1 MYWFRCLDFA
11 RGRAAVFSSC
21 TFSKK
26 GHEIKGGG
34 SEKTKKK
41 GGDDLI
47 SFSIITMLNPM
58 VEATVKKRIRQN
70 DELFES
76 PGRII

>member
-1 MYWFRCLDFA
+1 MKK
-11 RGRAAVFSSC
+11 RGGGYQNSSKHYSC

-41 GGDDLI
+41 GGDHLV